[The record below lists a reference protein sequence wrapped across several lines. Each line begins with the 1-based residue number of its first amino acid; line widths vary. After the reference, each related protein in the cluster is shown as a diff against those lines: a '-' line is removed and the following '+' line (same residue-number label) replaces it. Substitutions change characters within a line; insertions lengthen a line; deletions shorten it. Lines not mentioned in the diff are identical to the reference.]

1 METKGERSRGYI
13 TLGSSV
19 NKACF
24 RATYVAQEYHIDG
37 ISDDVERLYL
47 CDSIV
52 EKGSVAC
59 CLA

>member
-1 METKGERSRGYI
+1 M
-13 TLGSSV
+13 

-24 RATYVAQEYHIDG
+24 RATYVAQEYHIAG
-37 ISDDVERLYL
+37 VSDDVERVYL

-52 EKGSVAC
+52 EKGSVVC